1 MTESRAIAL
10 ITGASSGIGAAF
22 ARRFAN
28 DGYDL
33 ILIGRRENLLEKLCK
48 ELAEEKGINAD
59 YMLIDLGN
67 ENELQLAEARIKNN
81 PDLEILVNN
90 AGVGGERG
98 AFHKVAIESHV
109 NMVQVHNIATL
120 KLTHAVIPG
129 LLAKGK
135 GAIINVSSL
144 ASFLP
149 SLSVMYSATKVFLN
163 YFSESLD
170 FSLRD
175 KGIKI
180 QALCPGFTITDF
192 HKKMGY
198 GTDHPVYK
206 RKFMTAEKVV
216 EASLKALKRG
226 KVYCVPGFRN
236 KFLVFL
242 ARNLPRK
249 LRITIYKKM
258 FSKRKKE

>member
-1 MTESRAIAL
+1 MTKSRAKAL

-33 ILIGRRENLLEKLCK
+33 ILIGRRENLLEELCK
-48 ELAEEKGINAD
+48 ELTEENGINAD
-59 YMLIDLGN
+59 YMLIDLGK
-67 ENELQLAEARIKNN
+67 ENELKLAEARIRNSPN
-81 PDLEILVNN
+81 LEILVNN
-90 AGVGGERG
+90 AGFGGESRS
-98 AFHKVAIESHV
+98 FHKVAIENHV

-120 KLTHAVIPG
+120 KLTHAIIPG

-135 GAIINVSSL
+135 GVIINVSSL
-144 ASFLP
+144 ASFTP
-149 SLSVMYSATKVFLN
+149 SPSAMYSATKVFLN

-192 HKKMGY
+192 HKKLGY
-198 GTDHPVYK
+198 GSDHPVYK

-216 EASLKALKRG
+216 GTSLKDLKKG
-226 KVYCVPGFRN
+226 KIYSIPGFRN
-236 KFLVFL
+236 KFLAFF

-258 FSKRKKE
+258 FSKRKKR